1 LLPCEVT
8 VLAETDPLCG
18 ERLAAL
24 GFRRRA
30 GRLYLVVLLPDGT
43 PGTIA
48 ADACDIFG
56 KRTEVVPSTAL
67 SVDGVRRL
75 RRLVQLHGPVVASQG
90 RQQTRPRPWKVVRH
104 DPGVDP
110 FHRLVW
116 VYSSH
121 TTELAAIRGR
131 DRVKAAMVRAAGHEM
146 AARWTWSVVNDPV
159 SALVNTDSA
168 GELGS

>member
-1 LLPCEVT
+1 VT

-24 GFRRRA
+24 GFRRRG
-30 GRLYLVVLLPDGT
+30 GRLLLVVLLPDGT

-56 KRTEVVPSTAL
+56 KRPEVGPPTAL

-75 RRLVQLHGPVVASQG
+75 RHLVQLHGPAATPR

-121 TTELAAIRGR
+121 TTELAASRAR

-146 AARWTWSVVNDPV
+146 AARWTWSVVNDPASV
-159 SALVNTDSA
+159 LVNTNSA